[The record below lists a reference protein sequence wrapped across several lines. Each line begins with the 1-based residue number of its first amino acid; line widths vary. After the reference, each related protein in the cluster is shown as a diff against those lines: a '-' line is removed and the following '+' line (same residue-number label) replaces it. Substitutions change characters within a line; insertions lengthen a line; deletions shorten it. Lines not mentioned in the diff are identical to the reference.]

1 MGLAHP
7 YPYPSRPL
15 PAATTTLPHR
25 ARVSAARSSRPSPSR
40 AAFSTQW
47 LRQRI
52 LELDGAKYVVAES
65 GSSRGRS
72 RGSKSS
78 SSGGHARETSSLRRL
93 LADGSAGPIVGRMEV
108 DGAITL
114 DEAAFAGEWVSELLT
129 ATLPRPRHELPQASA
144 RTSTGGGSVVTAGF
158 RALPTV
164 PAEVRSAIASG
175 RAAEWRGCLD
185 ADLLAACRAEVSELD
200 ADGFIGRGN
209 HAQQVTTR
217 GDRVAYLDLS
227 RAGGRAGGEEDGGEV
242 DAAVAAAG
250 RGELDDEDEHEA
262 CPPHLRCLYDL
273 LEQLG
278 GELQES
284 LDCGR
289 LLTPRLG
296 MVAVYDGAHGYV
308 RHLDNE
314 RHRATGQA
322 SGYRN
327 FRVLTAIAYLNDPE
341 WTEVDGGQLR
351 CYPPCNDDVA
361 MAELRQPPPDCQ
373 ARRGEG
379 EGQASD
385 AELEVVPRG
394 GTVVVFPSRTVP
406 HEVLPSRKPR
416 LAATLWFVSS
426 SLLQPDAPFDEASD
440 AADHAADRAMMGASS
455 SSGRSPNVGSSSF
468 TASWNC
474 QGDARALFGGVETSA
489 VGLEGDPGT
498 RAGAD
503 ADSGSLGGDT
513 AATQSTFSFGF

>member
-1 MGLAHP
+1 
-7 YPYPSRPL
+7 
-15 PAATTTLPHR
+15 
-25 ARVSAARSSRPSPSR
+25 
-40 AAFSTQW
+40 
-47 LRQRI
+47 
-52 LELDGAKYVVAES
+52 
-65 GSSRGRS
+65 
-72 RGSKSS
+72 
-78 SSGGHARETSSLRRL
+78 
-93 LADGSAGPIVGRMEV
+93 MEV

-144 RTSTGGGSVVTAGF
+144 RTSTGGGSVATASF

-164 PAEVRSAIASG
+164 PPEVRSAIASG

-262 CPPHLRCLYDL
+262 CPLIYAACTTCSSSWAASCKSRSTADVSSRRGLVWSQSTTERTATYATSITR
-273 LEQLG
+273 G
-278 GELQES
+278 
-284 LDCGR
+284 
-289 LLTPRLG
+289 T
-296 MVAVYDGAHGYV
+296 V
-308 RHLDNE
+308 R
-314 RHRATGQA
+314 RA
-322 SGYRN
+322 R
-327 FRVLTAIAYLNDPE
+327 RVAIATFACSPLSHTSTTQSGPR
-341 WTEVDGGQLR
+341 WTGQLR

-406 HEVLPSRKPR
+406 HEGL
-416 LAATLWFVSS
+416 TLTQASARRDAMVCVELSS
-426 SLLQPDAPFDEASD
+426 SA
-440 AADHAADRAMMGASS
+440 
-455 SSGRSPNVGSSSF
+455 
-468 TASWNC
+468 
-474 QGDARALFGGVETSA
+474 
-489 VGLEGDPGT
+489 
-498 RAGAD
+498 
-503 ADSGSLGGDT
+503 
-513 AATQSTFSFGF
+513 